1 MSTMQR
7 NEEVCESSVG
17 RSLRV
22 LFADDEPS
30 IQELM
35 RLELPRLGHEATI
48 CPDGLTAMAVLD
60 ENDYDCV
67 IVDLDMPGA
76 GGLDVIRRVREIA
89 PDTESVI
96 ITGKSTL
103 ETAVAGLRHG
113 VFDYLSKP
121 CKLVE
126 IEAVLQRVRTKRAMT
141 LKVRSLERRVR
152 QAEGRMQLVGESS
165 VIDQMQSLV
174 AKVAAS
180 EATVLVCGETGTGKE
195 LVARAIHELSHRV
208 EGPLVT
214 VNCGGLPEQLVES
227 ELFGHRRGAF
237 TGASEH
243 RAGLFEVANGGTLF
257 LDEVGEL
264 PPALQ
269 SRLLRV
275 LESGEIRR
283 VGDNHSIIVDVRV
296 VCATHRSLEEMVS
309 SGDFREDLLF
319 RLNTFEISVPSLRER
334 MSDLL
339 LLTKHFVEQR
349 KETVSVGTQIMTDEA
364 TEIMQQYNWP
374 GNVRELANCVEH
386 ALVLCD
392 ELPIRT
398 EHLPPRIQRAG
409 GKLVCSS
416 LINTSSG
423 KENAVADA
431 SGEGELHNE
440 PQSLKQIEMQAIL
453 DSLGR
458 NEGNKS
464 RTADELGISLKTL
477 YNKLNQMEST
487 ETSPEAA

>member
-1 MSTMQR
+1 MQHDK
-7 NEEVCESSVG
+7 ESNDLSSG

-35 RLELPRLGHEATI
+35 RLELPRFGHEVTI
-48 CPDGLTAMAVLD
+48 CPDGVTALTVLD
-60 ENDYDCV
+60 QSEFDCV

-96 ITGKSTL
+96 ITGKSSL
-103 ETAVAGLRHG
+103 ETAVAGLRQG
-113 VFDYLSKP
+113 VFDYLTKP

-141 LKVRSLERRVR
+141 LRMRSLERRVR
-152 QAEGRMQLVGESS
+152 QAEGRMQLVGKSS
-165 VIDQMQSLV
+165 VINQMQSLV

-180 EATVLVCGETGTGKE
+180 EATVLVRGETGTGKE
-195 LVARAIHELSHRV
+195 LVARSIHELSHRV
-208 EGPLVT
+208 DGPLVT

-283 VGDNHSIIVDVRV
+283 VGDNHPITVDVRV
-296 VCATHRSLEEMVS
+296 VCATHRSLEEMVFAGS
-309 SGDFREDLLF
+309 FREDLLF
-319 RLNTFEISVPSLRER
+319 RLNTFEIRVPALREH

-339 LLTKHFVEQR
+339 LLIKHFIEQ
-349 KETVSVGTQIMTDEA
+349 KQQSVPEGIQLITDEA
-364 TEIMQQYNWP
+364 VEIMQTYDWP
-374 GNVRELANCVEH
+374 GNVRELANCIEH

-392 ELPIRT
+392 ELPIHL
-398 EHLPPRIQRAG
+398 EHLPLRIQGAERKAG
-409 GKLVCSS
+409 YASPGSIPSETNSS
-416 LINTSSG
+416 ES
-423 KENAVADA
+423 VAHEKNQA
-431 SGEGELHNE
+431 SKM
-440 PQSLKQIEMQAIL
+440 PRSLKQMEMQAIL
-453 DSLGR
+453 DGLGR
-458 NEGNKS
+458 NNGNKS
-464 RTADELGISLKTL
+464 RTAEQLGISLKTL
-477 YNKLNQMEST
+477 YNKLNQIEST
-487 ETSPEAA
+487 ETNPEAA

>member
-1 MSTMQR
+1 
-7 NEEVCESSVG
+7 
-17 RSLRV
+17 
-22 LFADDEPS
+22 
-30 IQELM
+30 
-35 RLELPRLGHEATI
+35 
-48 CPDGLTAMAVLD
+48 
-60 ENDYDCV
+60 
-67 IVDLDMPGA
+67 
-76 GGLDVIRRVREIA
+76 
-89 PDTESVI
+89 
-96 ITGKSTL
+96 
-103 ETAVAGLRHG
+103 
-113 VFDYLSKP
+113 
-121 CKLVE
+121 
-126 IEAVLQRVRTKRAMT
+126 
-141 LKVRSLERRVR
+141 
-152 QAEGRMQLVGESS
+152 MQLVGESS

-180 EATVLVCGETGTGKE
+180 EATVLVRGETGTGKE

-208 EGPLVT
+208 DGPLVT

>member
-1 MSTMQR
+1 MQHDK
-7 NEEVCESSVG
+7 ESNDSSLG
-17 RSLRV
+17 RTLRV

-35 RLELPRLGHEATI
+35 RLELPRFGHEVTI
-48 CPDGLTAMAVLD
+48 CPDGVTALAVLD
-60 ENDYDCV
+60 QSEFDCV

-96 ITGKSTL
+96 ITGKSSL
-103 ETAVAGLRHG
+103 ETAVAGLRQG
-113 VFDYLSKP
+113 VFDYLTKP

-141 LKVRSLERRVR
+141 LRMRSLERRVR
-152 QAEGRMQLVGESS
+152 QAEGRMQLVGKSS

-180 EATVLVCGETGTGKE
+180 EATVLVRGETGTGKE
-195 LVARAIHELSHRV
+195 LVARSIHELSHRV
-208 EGPLVT
+208 NEPLVI

-227 ELFGHRRGAF
+227 ELFGHRRGSF

-283 VGDNHSIIVDVRV
+283 VGDNHSITVDVRV

-309 SGDFREDLLF
+309 AGSFREDLLF
-319 RLNTFEISVPSLRER
+319 RLNTFEIRVPALREH

-339 LLTKHFVEQR
+339 LLIKHFIGQ
-349 KETVSVGTQIMTDEA
+349 KQQSVPDEIQLITDEA
-364 TEIMQQYNWP
+364 IEIMQAYDWP

-386 ALVLCD
+386 AMVLCD
-392 ELPIRT
+392 ELPIRL
-398 EHLPPRIQRAG
+398 EHLPFRIQDAER
-409 GKLVCSS
+409 KRSS
-416 LINTSSG
+416 VISG
-423 KENAVADA
+423 
-431 SGEGELHNE
+431 SGESGTNASEQVIYEKSEASNT
-440 PQSLKQIEMQAIL
+440 PRSLKQIEMQAIL
-453 DSLGR
+453 DELDR
-458 NEGNKS
+458 NNGNKS
-464 RTADELGISLKTL
+464 RTAEQLGISLKTL
-477 YNKLNQMEST
+477 YNKLNQVEST
-487 ETSPEAA
+487 ETNPEAA

>member
-1 MSTMQR
+1 MQHDK
-7 NEEVCESSVG
+7 ESNDLSSG

-35 RLELPRLGHEATI
+35 RLELPRFGHDVTI
-48 CPDGLTAMAVLD
+48 CPDGVTALAVLD
-60 ENDYDCV
+60 QSEFDCV

-96 ITGKSTL
+96 ITGKSSL
-103 ETAVAGLRHG
+103 ETAVAGLRQG
-113 VFDYLSKP
+113 VFDYLTKP

-141 LKVRSLERRVR
+141 LRMRSLERRVR
-152 QAEGRMQLVGESS
+152 QAEGRMQLVGKSS

-180 EATVLVCGETGTGKE
+180 EATVLVRGETGTGKE
-195 LVARAIHELSHRV
+195 LVARSIHELSHRV
-208 EGPLVT
+208 DGPLVT

-283 VGDNHSIIVDVRV
+283 VGDNHPITVDVRV
-296 VCATHRSLEEMVS
+296 VCATHRSLEEMVFAGS
-309 SGDFREDLLF
+309 FREDLLF
-319 RLNTFEISVPSLRER
+319 RLNTFEIRVPALREH

-339 LLTKHFVEQR
+339 LLIKHFIEQ
-349 KETVSVGTQIMTDEA
+349 KQQSVPEGIQLITDEA
-364 TEIMQQYNWP
+364 VEIMQTYDWP
-374 GNVRELANCVEH
+374 GNVRELANCIEH
-386 ALVLCD
+386 ALILCD
-392 ELPIRT
+392 ELPIHL
-398 EHLPPRIQRAG
+398 EHLPLRIQGAERKAAYASPG
-409 GKLVCSS
+409 SS
-416 LINTSSG
+416 PSGTNSS
-423 KENAVADA
+423 ESVAREKSEA
-431 SGEGELHNE
+431 SKM
-440 PQSLKQIEMQAIL
+440 PRSLKQMEMQAIL
-453 DSLGR
+453 DGLGR
-458 NEGNKS
+458 NNGNKS
-464 RTADELGISLKTL
+464 RTAEQLGISLKTL
-477 YNKLNQMEST
+477 YNKLNQIEST
-487 ETSPEAA
+487 ETNPEAA

>member
-1 MSTMQR
+1 MQHDK
-7 NEEVCESSVG
+7 ESNDLSSG

-35 RLELPRLGHEATI
+35 RLELPRFGHEVTI
-48 CPDGLTAMAVLD
+48 CPDGVTALTVLD
-60 ENDYDCV
+60 QSEFDCV

-96 ITGKSTL
+96 ITGKSSL
-103 ETAVAGLRHG
+103 ETAVAGLRQG
-113 VFDYLSKP
+113 VFDYLTKP

-141 LKVRSLERRVR
+141 LRMRSLERRVR
-152 QAEGRMQLVGESS
+152 QAEGRMQLVGKSS

-180 EATVLVCGETGTGKE
+180 EATVLVRGETGTGKE
-195 LVARAIHELSHRV
+195 LVARSIHELSHRV
-208 EGPLVT
+208 DGPLVT

-283 VGDNHSIIVDVRV
+283 VGDNHPITVDVRV
-296 VCATHRSLEEMVS
+296 VCATHRSLEEMVFAGS
-309 SGDFREDLLF
+309 FREDLLF
-319 RLNTFEISVPSLRER
+319 RLNTFEIRVPALREH

-339 LLTKHFVEQR
+339 LLIKHFIEQ
-349 KETVSVGTQIMTDEA
+349 KQQSVPEGIQLITDEA
-364 TEIMQQYNWP
+364 VEIMQTYNWP
-374 GNVRELANCVEH
+374 GNVRELANCIEH

-392 ELPIRT
+392 ELPIHL
-398 EHLPPRIQRAG
+398 EHLPLRIQDAERKAG
-409 GKLVCSS
+409 YASPKSTPNGTNSS
-416 LINTSSG
+416 ESFTHEKS
-423 KENAVADA
+423 EA
-431 SGEGELHNE
+431 SNM
-440 PQSLKQIEMQAIL
+440 PRSLKQMEMQAIL
-453 DSLGR
+453 DGLGR
-458 NEGNKS
+458 NNGNKS
-464 RTADELGISLKTL
+464 RTAEQLGISLKTL
-477 YNKLNQMEST
+477 YNKLNQIEST
-487 ETSPEAA
+487 ETNPEAA

>member
-1 MSTMQR
+1 MQHDK
-7 NEEVCESSVG
+7 ESNDLSSG

-35 RLELPRLGHEATI
+35 RLELPRFGHEVTI
-48 CPDGLTAMAVLD
+48 CPDGVTALTVLD
-60 ENDYDCV
+60 QSEFDCV

-96 ITGKSTL
+96 ITGKSSL
-103 ETAVAGLRHG
+103 ETAVAGLRQG
-113 VFDYLSKP
+113 VFDYLTKP

-141 LKVRSLERRVR
+141 LRMRSLERRVR
-152 QAEGRMQLVGESS
+152 QAEGRMQLVGKSS

-180 EATVLVCGETGTGKE
+180 EATVLVRGETGTGKE
-195 LVARAIHELSHRV
+195 LVARSIHELSHRV
-208 EGPLVT
+208 DGPLVT

-283 VGDNHSIIVDVRV
+283 VGDNHPITVDVRV
-296 VCATHRSLEEMVS
+296 VCATHRSLEEMVFAGS
-309 SGDFREDLLF
+309 FREDLLF
-319 RLNTFEISVPSLRER
+319 RLNTFEIRVPALREH

-339 LLTKHFVEQR
+339 LLIKHFIEKKQQ
-349 KETVSVGTQIMTDEA
+349 SVPEGIQLITDEA
-364 TEIMQQYNWP
+364 VEIMQTYDWP
-374 GNVRELANCVEH
+374 GNVRELANCIEH

-392 ELPIRT
+392 ELPIHL
-398 EHLPPRIQRAG
+398 EHLPLRIQGAERKAG
-409 GKLVCSS
+409 YASPGSS
-416 LINTSSG
+416 PSGTNSSQSFAHE
-423 KENAVADA
+423 KSQA
-431 SGEGELHNE
+431 SKM
-440 PQSLKQIEMQAIL
+440 PRSLKQMEMQAIL
-453 DSLGR
+453 DGLGR
-458 NEGNKS
+458 NNGNKS
-464 RTADELGISLKTL
+464 RTAEQLGISLKTL
-477 YNKLNQMEST
+477 YNKLNQIESS
-487 ETSPEAA
+487 EINPEAA

>member
-1 MSTMQR
+1 MQHDKEP
-7 NEEVCESSVG
+7 NDSSLG
-17 RSLRV
+17 RTLRV

-35 RLELPRLGHEATI
+35 RLELPRFGHEVTI
-48 CPDGLTAMAVLD
+48 CPDGVTALAVLD
-60 ENDYDCV
+60 QSEFDCV

-96 ITGKSTL
+96 ITGKSSL
-103 ETAVAGLRHG
+103 ETAVAGLRQG
-113 VFDYLSKP
+113 VFDYLTKP

-141 LKVRSLERRVR
+141 LRMRSLERRVR
-152 QAEGRMQLVGESS
+152 QAEGRMQLIGKSS

-180 EATVLVCGETGTGKE
+180 EATVLVRGETGTGKE
-195 LVARAIHELSHRV
+195 LVARSIHELSHRV
-208 EGPLVT
+208 NEPLVI

-227 ELFGHRRGAF
+227 ELFGHRRGSF

-283 VGDNHSIIVDVRV
+283 VGDNHPITVDVRV

-309 SGDFREDLLF
+309 AGSFREDLLF
-319 RLNTFEISVPSLRER
+319 RLNTFEIRVPALREH

-339 LLTKHFVEQR
+339 LLIRHFIEQ
-349 KETVSVGTQIMTDEA
+349 KQQSVPEGFQLMTDEA
-364 TEIMQQYNWP
+364 IEIMQAYDWP

-386 ALVLCD
+386 AMVLCD
-392 ELPIRT
+392 ELPIRPD
-398 EHLPPRIQRAG
+398 HLPFRIQSAERKG
-409 GKLVCSS
+409 SYVISGSGDS
-416 LINTSSG
+416 GTNTS
-423 KENAVADA
+423 
-431 SGEGELHNE
+431 E
-440 PQSLKQIEMQAIL
+440 PVIHEKSETLNTPRSLKQIEMQAIL
-453 DSLGR
+453 DGLGR
-458 NEGNKS
+458 NNGNKS
-464 RTADELGISLKTL
+464 RTAEQLGISLKTL
-477 YNKLNQMEST
+477 YNKLSQIEST
-487 ETSPEAA
+487 EKNPEAA

>member
-1 MSTMQR
+1 MSTTQH
-7 NEEVCESSVG
+7 NEEANESLAE

-35 RLELPRLGHEATI
+35 RLELPRLGHKATI
-48 CPDGLTAMAVLD
+48 CPDGLTALAVLD
-60 ENDYDCV
+60 ENDFDCV

-113 VFDYLSKP
+113 VFDYLTKP

-126 IEAVLQRVRTKRAMT
+126 IEAVLQRVRTKRSMT

-165 VIDQMQSLV
+165 VIDRMQSLV

-180 EATVLVCGETGTGKE
+180 EATVLIRGETGTGKE

-208 EGPLVT
+208 SGPLVT

-243 RAGLFEVANGGTLF
+243 RAGLFEAANGGTLF

-283 VGDNHSIIVDVRV
+283 VGDNHPITVDVRV
-296 VCATHRSLEEMVS
+296 VCATHRSLEEMVL

-319 RLNTFEISVPSLRER
+319 RLNTFEISVPSL
-334 MSDLL
+334 
-339 LLTKHFVEQR
+339 
-349 KETVSVGTQIMTDEA
+349 
-364 TEIMQQYNWP
+364 
-374 GNVRELANCVEH
+374 
-386 ALVLCD
+386 
-392 ELPIRT
+392 
-398 EHLPPRIQRAG
+398 
-409 GKLVCSS
+409 
-416 LINTSSG
+416 
-423 KENAVADA
+423 
-431 SGEGELHNE
+431 
-440 PQSLKQIEMQAIL
+440 
-453 DSLGR
+453 
-458 NEGNKS
+458 
-464 RTADELGISLKTL
+464 
-477 YNKLNQMEST
+477 
-487 ETSPEAA
+487 

>member
-1 MSTMQR
+1 MQHDKEP
-7 NEEVCESSVG
+7 NDSSLG
-17 RSLRV
+17 RTLRV

-35 RLELPRLGHEATI
+35 RLELPRFGHEVTI
-48 CPDGLTAMAVLD
+48 CPDGVTALAVLD
-60 ENDYDCV
+60 QSEFDCV

-96 ITGKSTL
+96 ITGKSSL
-103 ETAVAGLRHG
+103 ETAVAGLRQG
-113 VFDYLSKP
+113 VFDYLTKP

-141 LKVRSLERRVR
+141 LRMRSLERRVR
-152 QAEGRMQLVGESS
+152 QAEGRMQLIGKSS

-180 EATVLVCGETGTGKE
+180 EATVLVRGETGTGKE
-195 LVARAIHELSHRV
+195 LVARSIHELSHRV
-208 EGPLVT
+208 NEPLVI

-227 ELFGHRRGAF
+227 ELFGHRRGSF

-283 VGDNHSIIVDVRV
+283 VGDNHPITVDVRV

-309 SGDFREDLLF
+309 AGSFREDLLF
-319 RLNTFEISVPSLRER
+319 RLNAFEIRVPALREH

-339 LLTKHFVEQR
+339 LLIKHFIEQKQQR
-349 KETVSVGTQIMTDEA
+349 VPEETQLITDEA
-364 TEIMQQYNWP
+364 IEIMQAYDWP

-386 ALVLCD
+386 AMVLCD
-392 ELPIRT
+392 ELPIRL
-398 EHLPPRIQRAG
+398 EHLPLRIQGAERKRSYVISGSGDSGTNASEQDIHE
-409 GKLVCSS
+409 SS
-416 LINTSSG
+416 EASNT
-423 KENAVADA
+423 
-431 SGEGELHNE
+431 
-440 PQSLKQIEMQAIL
+440 PRSLKQIEMQAIL
-453 DSLGR
+453 DELDR
-458 NEGNKS
+458 NNGNKS
-464 RTADELGISLKTL
+464 RTAEQLGISLKTL
-477 YNKLNQMEST
+477 YNKLNQIEST
-487 ETSPEAA
+487 ETNPEAA

>member
-1 MSTMQR
+1 MQR
-7 NEEVCESSVG
+7 EKESKDFSSG

-35 RLELPRLGHEATI
+35 RLELPRFGHEVTI
-48 CPDGLTAMAVLD
+48 CPDGATALAVL
-60 ENDYDCV
+60 EQSEFDCV
-67 IVDLDMPGA
+67 VVDLDMPGV

-96 ITGKSTL
+96 ITGKSSL
-103 ETAVAGLRHG
+103 ETAVAGLRQG
-113 VFDYLSKP
+113 VFDYLTKP

-126 IEAVLQRVRTKRAMT
+126 IEAVLQRVRKKRAMT
-141 LKVRSLERRVR
+141 LRVRSLERRVR
-152 QAEGRMQLVGESS
+152 QAEGRMQLVGNSS
-165 VIDQMQSLV
+165 VIDEMQSLI

-180 EATVLVCGETGTGKE
+180 QATVLVRGETGTGKE
-195 LVARAIHELSHRV
+195 LVARSIHELSHRV
-208 EGPLVT
+208 DEPLVT

-283 VGDNHSIIVDVRV
+283 VGDNHPITVDVRV
-296 VCATHRSLEEMVS
+296 VCATHRSLEKMVS
-309 SGDFREDLLF
+309 EGTFREDLLF
-319 RLNTFEISVPSLRER
+319 RLNTFEIRVPSLREH
-334 MSDLL
+334 MSDLKL
-339 LLTKHFVEQR
+339 LIRHFIEKKQQ
-349 KETVSVGTQIMTDEA
+349 SIPDGIQLITDHA
-364 TEIMQQYNWP
+364 IEIMQAYSWP

-392 ELPIRT
+392 ELPIRP
-398 EHLPPRIQRAG
+398 EHIPLRIQRAI
-409 GKLVCSS
+409 KKEMHSDSQSNCSGNS
-416 LINTSSG
+416 TL
-423 KENAVADA
+423 DA
-431 SGEGELHNE
+431 EVHGNVMASNQ
-440 PQSLKQIEMQAIL
+440 PQSLKQIERNAIRCGL
-453 DSLGR
+453 NR
-458 NEGNKS
+458 NNGNKS

-477 YNKLNQMEST
+477 YNKLNQIENA
-487 ETSPEAA
+487 ERNPEAA

>member
-1 MSTMQR
+1 
-7 NEEVCESSVG
+7 
-17 RSLRV
+17 
-22 LFADDEPS
+22 
-30 IQELM
+30 
-35 RLELPRLGHEATI
+35 
-48 CPDGLTAMAVLD
+48 
-60 ENDYDCV
+60 
-67 IVDLDMPGA
+67 
-76 GGLDVIRRVREIA
+76 
-89 PDTESVI
+89 
-96 ITGKSTL
+96 
-103 ETAVAGLRHG
+103 
-113 VFDYLSKP
+113 
-121 CKLVE
+121 
-126 IEAVLQRVRTKRAMT
+126 
-141 LKVRSLERRVR
+141 
-152 QAEGRMQLVGESS
+152 
-165 VIDQMQSLV
+165 
-174 AKVAAS
+174 
-180 EATVLVCGETGTGKE
+180 
-195 LVARAIHELSHRV
+195 
-208 EGPLVT
+208 
-214 VNCGGLPEQLVES
+214 
-227 ELFGHRRGAF
+227 
-237 TGASEH
+237 
-243 RAGLFEVANGGTLF
+243 GLFEVANGGTLF